1 MIKKSLKGEKG
12 SDVTLSNLKKVVT
25 EVPTTAAKSEKKVKD
40 VHPFTLNIGESSYND
55 LISIYQTYKLENN
68 FFSMTLTQFY
78 EVVVVF
84 YEEYLR
90 KNNLYQVVPDYYV
103 KDVLKKTGRRKLR
116 PVMKDE
122 PIINSNIWFDSSVYK
137 TYLDITYSYVIN
149 FDKVNADIYSLSY
162 IAYKLIDFIKANQKE
177 FNKFKLEKFIK

>member
-1 MIKKSLKGEKG
+1 MIKKTLKGEKSG
-12 SDVTLSNLKKVVT
+12 DVALSNLKKVA
-25 EVPTTAAKSEKKVKD
+25 EVSSTPTPSQKKVKD

-55 LISIYQTYKLENN
+55 LINIYQTYKLEND

-78 EVVVVF
+78 EVVVVY

-90 KNNLYQVVPDYYV
+90 KNNLYKVVPEYYV

-116 PVMKDE
+116 PVMKEE
-122 PIINSNIWFDSSVYK
+122 PIINSNIWFDSAVYN

-162 IAYKLIDFIKANQKE
+162 IAYKLIDFIKANQKD

>member
-1 MIKKSLKGEKG
+1 MEKKILKGEKK
-12 SDVTLSNLKKVVT
+12 SDVTLGNLKKVA
-25 EVPTTAAKSEKKVKD
+25 EVNPAPAPSQKKVKD

-55 LISIYQTYKLENN
+55 LINIYQTYKLEND
-68 FFSMTLTQFY
+68 FFSLTLTQFY
-78 EVVVVF
+78 EVVVIF

-90 KNNLYQVVPDYYV
+90 KNNLYTTVPEYYV

-122 PIINSNIWFDSSVYK
+122 PIINSNIWFDTAVYN

-162 IAYKLIDFIKANQKE
+162 IAYKLIDFLEANQKE